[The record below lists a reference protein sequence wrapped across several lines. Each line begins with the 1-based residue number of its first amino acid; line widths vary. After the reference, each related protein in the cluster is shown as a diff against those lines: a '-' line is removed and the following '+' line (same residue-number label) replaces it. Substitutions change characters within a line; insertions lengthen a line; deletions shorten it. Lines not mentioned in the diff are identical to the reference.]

1 MENRNVVEWIL
12 SRKEG
17 QIFLSACLLLI
28 LFLGGIILS
37 MDGRNQQQVKDAAK
51 MIQRCN
57 DEKQQ
62 LKKDDDERFLNYII
76 QENEKKQTYIDRIDS
91 FNMVAKR
98 ISERLSK
105 K

>member
-28 LFLGGIILS
+28 MFLGGVVLS
-37 MDGRNQQQVKDAAK
+37 MDGRNQQQTKDSAK
-51 MIQRCN
+51 QLQKCYE
-57 DEKQQ
+57 EKQQ
-62 LKKDDDERFLNYII
+62 LKKDDHEIFLNYII
-76 QENEKKQTYIDRIDS
+76 DENEKKQMYIDRIYS
-91 FNMVAKR
+91 FNLAAKR
-98 ISERLSK
+98 INDRLQK